1 MIKKTKTV
9 LRITLAALIILSLCC
24 TTSYASD
31 EYIRYYMATLFN
43 QNITYGQY
51 ADGSEYMYYGVVGD
65 ADYQELNNKY
75 VTVDNDLIYGLAEAA
90 KKSVKY
96 LYIPIYSGA
105 ANAYDYYM
113 VLASTTLNHAKQLKI
128 SAVDTIY
135 NGVATPATYNQ
146 FNATGTITQENWTR
160 TQGAINVYPLRFS
173 INPGTAKADFI
184 RITLNNQTV
193 FGSLIIGMYDIK
205 VIGSAGSAEQLH
217 SDFINLNQNIT
228 NTITQIQQQGQE
240 ISNAIGN
247 SSNEIAQQI
256 QQQGQNIQ
264 NKIDE
269 NGEAIEQK
277 VQQLTNTTI
286 KYGEDANYYLDA
298 IAYATDGQKLQVT
311 SVQQHFSTALQ
322 AINAQQQIMHN
333 NVLQNAPSEQ
343 QVNNNISIDN
353 IAPDMDVSIIGA
365 GSSDKGIGIILNDT
379 RVIAMLV
386 MVFGI
391 ATLSYLLF
399 GRKT

>member
-1 MIKKTKTV
+1 MTKKLKTV
-9 LRITLAALIILSLCC
+9 LRITLAALIILSLLC
-24 TTSYASD
+24 TPNFASD
-31 EYIRYYMATLFN
+31 EYIRYYMSSLFR

-51 ADGSEYMYYGVVGD
+51 ADGTEYMYYGVVGN
-65 ADYQELNNKY
+65 ASSQEYNNTY
-75 VTVDNDLIYGLAEAA
+75 VTVDNDLIYALAEAA
-90 KKSVKY
+90 TKSVKY

-113 VLASTTLNHAKQLKI
+113 VLASTTLNYAKQLKI

-135 NGVATPATYNQ
+135 NGVATPASFNE
-146 FNATGTITQENWTR
+146 FNATGTISSETWSR
-160 TQGAINVYPLRFS
+160 TQGTFTVYPLRFS
-173 INPGTAKADFI
+173 VNPTTAKADFI

-193 FGSLIIGMYDIK
+193 TGSLIIGMYEIK
-205 VIGSAGSAEQLH
+205 VIGSAGSTEQIH
-217 SDFINLNQNIT
+217 SDFNALNQNIT
-228 NTITQIQQQGQE
+228 NTITQIQQQGDK
-240 ISNAIGN
+240 ISSSIDQSGDAIVQ
-247 SSNEIAQQI
+247 S
-256 QQQGQNIQ
+256 
-264 NKIDE
+264 
-269 NGEAIEQK
+269 

-286 KYGEDANYYLDA
+286 KYGDDANYYLDA
-298 IAYATDGQKLQVT
+298 ITYATDGQRLQVT
-311 SVQQHFSTALQ
+311 SMQQHFTTALQ

-353 IAPDMDVSIIGA
+353 IAPDMDVSIIGG
-365 GSSDKGIGIILNDT
+365 GSSDQGIGIILNDT
-379 RVIAMLV
+379 RIIAMLV